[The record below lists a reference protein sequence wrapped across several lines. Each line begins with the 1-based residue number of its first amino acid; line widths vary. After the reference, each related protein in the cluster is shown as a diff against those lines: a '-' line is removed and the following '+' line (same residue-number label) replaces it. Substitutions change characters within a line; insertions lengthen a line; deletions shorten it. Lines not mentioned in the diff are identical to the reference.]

1 MPGRAYL
8 GDAVEGGRLTLMLL
22 VVRLVAVVLGLT
34 LLAPLPAQAGRPDGL
49 EVTGWILQSSPNRL
63 VSRNADGLS
72 TLSVAGVEI
81 TAAGDRVAAPTADA
95 QRLLQAAH
103 RHGLTAEL
111 LLSNY
116 SDRLETFDR
125 RAVHRLL
132 SDPDHIAAV
141 ARRLAR
147 HVSDQGWDS
156 VNVDLEGVRR
166 SDGDGL
172 VALVRALQ
180 DEMPAERTV
189 SVDISAATSVRA
201 YRDRGYRLAGL
212 AAAADVIAVMTY
224 DMHGPWS
231 RPGPIGPLPW
241 QRDALDALLSVV
253 PAEQVLLGVSGYGY
267 SWPADGGG
275 RSLTLRQA
283 RGMVNRDGATVRW
296 RPQLGEWTTRLSNGT
311 VLWWSDGRSYRARVA
326 LAREYAVRGLAVW
339 RIGSADTL
347 R

>member
-1 MPGRAYL
+1 MP
-8 GDAVEGGRLTLMLL
+8 L
-22 VVRLVAVVLGLT
+22 VVRLVAVVLGLV
-34 LLAPLPAQAGRPDGL
+34 LLAPLPARAERPEGL

-63 VSRNADGLS
+63 VTRNADGLR
-72 TLSVAGVEI
+72 TLSVAGVSI
-81 TAAGDRVAAPTADA
+81 NAAGDRVAAPTEDA
-95 QRLLQAAH
+95 QRLLRAAH

-116 SDRLETFDR
+116 SNRLETFDP
-125 RAVHRLL
+125 RALHRLL
-132 SDPDHIAAV
+132 SDPDHITAV

-147 HVSDQGWDS
+147 HVTAQGWDS

-180 DEMPAERTV
+180 DRMPAEKTV
-189 SVDISAATSVRA
+189 SVDISAATSVRS

-212 AAAADVIAVMTY
+212 AEAADVIAVMTY
-224 DMHGPWS
+224 DRHGPWS
-231 RPGPIGPLPW
+231 RPGPIGPLTW

-253 PAEQVLLGVSGYGY
+253 PAGQVLLGVSGYGY
-267 SWPADGGG
+267 SWPADGDG
-275 RSLTLRQA
+275 RSLTLRHA
-283 RGMVNRDGATVRW
+283 RGMVNRDGATAHW
-296 RPQLGEWTTRLSNGT
+296 RPRLGEWTARLSNGT
-311 VLWWSDGRSYRARVA
+311 VLWWSDGRSYQARVLVA
-326 LAREYAVRGLAVW
+326 SEYAVRGLAVW